1 MKKVV
6 ELDEK
11 ANEELLT
18 FSDEVQARFIALFK
32 ILEKDGFLKEPFAKR
47 LNKDIFEIRVKYQGQ
62 WRAIYAYLKSDKI
75 IILSAFSKKT
85 QKTPLK
91 ELKKAEK
98 RLQRH
103 I

>member
-1 MKKVV
+1 MKKAV
-6 ELDEK
+6 EINEK
-11 ANEELLT
+11 ANEELLA

-32 ILEKDGFLKEPFAKR
+32 ILEMDGFLKEPFAKR
-47 LNKDIFEIRVKYQGQ
+47 LNKDIFEIRVKHQGQ